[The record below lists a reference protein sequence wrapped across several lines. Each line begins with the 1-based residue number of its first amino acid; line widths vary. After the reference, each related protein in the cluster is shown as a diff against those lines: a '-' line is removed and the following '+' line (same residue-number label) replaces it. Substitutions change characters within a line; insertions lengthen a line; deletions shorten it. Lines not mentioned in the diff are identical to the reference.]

1 MKWIPDAHFDNYYD
15 SARYKLVWRIT
26 LLLFIMLPF
35 LWTTLLITGDTV
47 AIPAIIAWALNG
59 IILFVLYKSRNY
71 RLSAFIFSLIGTT
84 FCSGI
89 LLGYPQIFHYVDSFW
104 MMVLILFTYFT
115 LGKFW
120 GNIILIVNLTAVI
133 VFILFFLNYS
143 LSMINHLQ
151 DTELISKSIDVLICG
166 SCMAFMIFQFLST
179 TQYAENNFKKANAD
193 LQRRNE
199 EVANQNQE
207 KTVMLREIHHRVKNN
222 LQVIT
227 SLLRLQS
234 RDAKDFQTIEMF
246 KDSTNRVVAMALIHE
261 KMYQSKDLAKIN
273 LEEYLKSLLADLVD
287 SYAVDIPLQTKIY
300 SNLEHVTNKSLV
312 PLALLFNEMVSNSLK
327 HAFTGRS
334 YGSIHI
340 HIEKQN
346 GQVVIMYED
355 DGTWKEKQKQ
365 NSFGLEL
372 IETLTEQLDGKY
384 TRLSGNGTKYEFTL
398 PDNL

>member
-1 MKWIPDAHFDNYYD
+1 MKLIPDTHFDNYYD
-15 SARYKLVWRIT
+15 SARFKLVWRIT

-47 AIPAIIAWALNG
+47 ALPTIIAWILNG
-59 IILFVLYKSRNY
+59 IILFVLYFTRNY
-71 RLSAFIFSLIGTT
+71 RLSAFIFSIIGTS

-89 LLGYPQIFHYVDSFW
+89 LLAYPQIFHYVDSFW

-120 GNIILIVNLTAVI
+120 GNIILIFNLSAVVI
-133 VFILFFLNYS
+133 FILFFLNYS
-143 LSMINHLQ
+143 LEMVGHMQ
-151 DTELISKSIDVLICG
+151 ETELLSKAIDVVICG
-166 SCMAFMIFQFLST
+166 SCLAFMIFQFLST
-179 TQYAENNFKKANAD
+179 TQYAENNFRKANAD

-234 RDAKDFQTIEMF
+234 RDAKDDQTVEMF

-287 SYAVDIPLQTKIY
+287 SYAVDIPLQTKIF
-300 SNLEHVTNKSLV
+300 SNLEHINNKSLV

-334 YGSIHI
+334 HGSIHI
-340 HIEKQN
+340 HIEKQ
-346 GQVVIMYED
+346 GEHIVILYED
-355 DGTWKEKQKQ
+355 DGSWKEKQKQ

-372 IETLTEQLDGKY
+372 IETLTEQLDGKF
-384 TRLSGNGTKYEFTL
+384 TRQTGSGTKYEFTL